1 MNTSSVQQDELE
13 AKFGNCSQICLEFM
27 RLMAGATNVLQLS
40 RWRSKFPM
48 QSVKGIKSV
57 WILWTGDTFD
67 LQIELGMDGSHF
79 LQRTQKWT
87 TIDKT
92 MSTSQIHVP
101 NY

>member
-1 MNTSSVQQDELE
+1 
-13 AKFGNCSQICLEFM
+13 
-27 RLMAGATNVLQLS
+27 
-40 RWRSKFPM
+40 M

-87 TIDKT
+87 IIDKT